1 MYVERLDIFGDKPRP
16 KAGPS
21 LLLLVQN
28 SWSIL
33 TISRARFER
42 FNLGCGLAPTCLV
55 YDRLRVTGADTLVS
69 FDRVD
74 SGV

>member
-42 FNLGCGLAPTCLV
+42 FNLGCGLVLTCLV
-55 YDRLRVTGADTLVS
+55 YDQLKTGADTLVS